1 MYTPTK
7 KRRLKLSDKNE
18 FDLVIIGGGP
28 AGLTAALYGGRMGLK
43 TALFES
49 KAFGGL
55 AGTAPKIENYPG
67 YESINGLELTEKMRK
82 QAEKYGTTFFY
93 NEVSAIDPKEMIV
106 TYYNG
111 DVKGKAII
119 IATGS
124 KHIPLGLSNEFQLVG
139 NGISYCATCDGP
151 LFRDQVVATVGGS
164 NAAGLEVIYL
174 SGLAKKVYLIH
185 RRHCLRAE
193 ACIVDEV
200 DSLPNVVPMYNSTIE
215 EAILKDSKLRE
226 LKIKNIETGEFTT
239 LSVNALFIAI
249 GVEPQSELAKVAGI
263 ELDDDNNI
271 RVNRNQ
277 ETNFPGIYAAGDVT
291 GGIRQVTTATG
302 EATTAAMNAYLFIKK
317 GWYGE
322 GASK

>member
-1 MYTPTK
+1 MPE
-7 KRRLKLSDKNE
+7 KNE

-43 TALFES
+43 TALYEG

-67 YESINGLELTEKMRK
+67 IESINGLELTERMRK

-93 NEVSAIDPKEMIV
+93 NEVSAINPKEMII
-106 TYYNG
+106 TTG
-111 DVKGKAII
+111 KSETKAKAII

-124 KHIPLGLSNEFQLVG
+124 KHLSLGLSNEFDLVG

-151 LFRDQVVATVGGS
+151 LFRDQLVAAVGGS

-174 SGLAKKVYLIH
+174 SGIAKKVYLIH

-200 DSLPNVVPMYNSTIE
+200 DSLPNVVPMYNCTIE
-215 EAILKDSKLRE
+215 EAIAKDNKLDE
-226 LKIKNIETGEFTT
+226 LKVKNNETGEV
-239 LSVNALFIAI
+239 SIINVNALFIAI
-249 GVEPQSELAKVAGI
+249 GVEPQSELAREAGV
-263 ELDDDNNI
+263 ELDEDNYI
-271 RVNRNQ
+271 KVNRDQ
-277 ETNFPGIYAAGDVT
+277 ETNFKGIYAAGDVT

-302 EATTAAMNAYLFIKK
+302 EATTAAMNAYLFIKQ

-322 GASK
+322 GTR

>member
-1 MYTPTK
+1 M
-7 KRRLKLSDKNE
+7 SDKNE

-28 AGLTAALYGGRMGLK
+28 AGLTAAIYGGRMGLK
-43 TALFES
+43 TALYEGTG
-49 KAFGGL
+49 FGGL

-67 YESINGLELTEKMRK
+67 FESIHGLELTEKMRK
-82 QAEKYGTTFFY
+82 QAGKWGATFFY
-93 NEVSAIDPKEMIV
+93 EKVSAINPKEMTV
-106 TYYNG
+106 TTSAG
-111 DVKGKAII
+111 DIKAKAII

-124 KHIPLGLSNEFQLVG
+124 KHLTLGLPNEFDLIG

-174 SGLAKKVYLIH
+174 SGVAEKVYLIH
-185 RRHCLRAE
+185 RRHCMRAE

-200 DSLPNVVPMYNSTIE
+200 DSLPNVVPMYNSIIE
-215 EAILKDSKLRE
+215 EAIPKDNRLGE
-226 LKIKNIETGEFTT
+226 LKIKNIETGEITNIN
-239 LSVNALFIAI
+239 VNALFIAI
-249 GVEPQSELAKVAGI
+249 GVEPQTEIAKKVGVEI
-263 ELDDDNNI
+263 DDDKFI
-271 RVNRNQ
+271 IVNKQQ

-291 GGIRQVTTATG
+291 GGIRQVTTAVG

-322 GASK
+322 GAS